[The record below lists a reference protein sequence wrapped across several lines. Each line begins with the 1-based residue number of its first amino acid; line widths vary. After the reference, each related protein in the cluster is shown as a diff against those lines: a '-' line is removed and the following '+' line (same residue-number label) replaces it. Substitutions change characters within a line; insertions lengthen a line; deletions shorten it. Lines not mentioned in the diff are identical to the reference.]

1 MKLPLAND
9 KIIGNYA
16 YIYIY
21 KIEKLHELAGL
32 AY

>member
-16 YIYIY
+16 YIY